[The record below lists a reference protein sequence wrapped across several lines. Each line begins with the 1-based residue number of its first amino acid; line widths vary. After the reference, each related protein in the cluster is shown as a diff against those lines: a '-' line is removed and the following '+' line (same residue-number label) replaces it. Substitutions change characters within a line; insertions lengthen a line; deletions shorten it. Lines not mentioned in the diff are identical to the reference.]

1 MSSAKVK
8 RLGPLKLGVKLLGV
22 VALTALLAWLG
33 LSTGRSV
40 GGAPAMWWANAA
52 LVSVILLSGRRNW
65 LPLLAAGFAGNV
77 AGHLVFGDPI
87 GETLALSACETVETA
102 IAVFGVGVV
111 IDRPVDLGVHW
122 QLIRFV
128 SFAVLLGPLV
138 ASYAAG
144 QVLHLALGTPLT
156 LPLRWFPASTL
167 GMSIVVPLVLGL
179 ARRETRE
186 LFHLNR
192 LMGTLLYLL
201 MIAVVATAMF
211 STAELPWLFLI
222 FPPLLFLVVRLGLGG
237 GLLGCGVVA
246 AIGVRYTFSMHDG
259 LLAQLADPTLEHRLL
274 ILQIFLAAAVLSV
287 SVVGIVYG
295 DLQRVNVSALKSEE
309 RYRDLARSMEA
320 LAAEDPLTGVANRR
334 LFDRTMLREW
344 HRAKRSGSHVSLL
357 LVDVDRFKAF
367 NELYGQLPG
376 DNCLRSVAGI
386 AAENSRRASDL
397 VARFGGDEFAVILP
411 ETPAAGALEIA
422 ERLRSN
428 VARSAMGHAGNLAGV
443 VTVSVGCAT
452 MMPSKGAGASDLIT
466 AAEAAL
472 YGAKQGGRNRVEA
485 AS

>member
-1 MSSAKVK
+1 
-8 RLGPLKLGVKLLGV
+8 
-22 VALTALLAWLG
+22 
-33 LSTGRSV
+33 
-40 GGAPAMWWANAA
+40 
-52 LVSVILLSGRRNW
+52 
-65 LPLLAAGFAGNV
+65 
-77 AGHLVFGDPI
+77 
-87 GETLALSACETVETA
+87 
-102 IAVFGVGVV
+102 
-111 IDRPVDLGVHW
+111 VHW